1 MVNQLKILLESF
13 EPTISS
19 LVGLLTLCAAIW
31 GVLQLTLRGRRKD
44 DTNRVGTGAAV
55 PSSSGTAWQSLF
67 NLGLSEHSQLEEL
80 VSVRTVNVVLFCLLV
95 VSFPWLLVALL
106 LLQSVPLSLV
116 NLVVFS
122 GSLLCFALQRA
133 GATTTARWLAITLVV
148 IYWLGAWLTV
158 GEKHGTEYFFAAV
171 VAMPILILSRA
182 QVGQRLLSIA
192 LVSGAFAVGITLTA
206 GRQPHQVLDE
216 RALQWGYYINA
227 LFLAGIIFACV
238 SYYKRFAATSYQ
250 LLTSRKRENDAL
262 VSRFLPAELAQRIVN
277 EETVAARWHP
287 EGTVLVGSLTG
298 FADLYA
304 RLPAIDLV
312 TKLDALYSRFDEVI
326 EANHVEKVK
335 TLGTSYVA
343 AAGLDDADD
352 SYAAIASSVLAMRRI
367 VAEFARDE
375 ELPIGFRC
383 GLATGLTISGVIG
396 KSRPRFDI
404 WGEALDAATR
414 LEASAREGEIVVNE
428 QAYWR
433 LNRHFSFTGEAA
445 EDNAFLLLGRAQDH
459 GRTPQHA

>member
-1 MVNQLKILLESF
+1 MVNQLIQLLEDF

-19 LVGLLTLCAAIW
+19 IVGLLTLCAAIW
-31 GVLQLTLRGRRKD
+31 GIVQLTLRRRRKAD
-44 DTNRVGTGAAV
+44 ADTPGTDAGFAPA
-55 PSSSGTAWQSLF
+55 PGQPWQSLF

-80 VSVRTVNVVLFCLLV
+80 VSVRAVNVVLFCLLI
-95 VSFPWLLVALL
+95 VSFPWLLVSLL
-106 LLQSVPLSLV
+106 LLESLPLSLV

-133 GATTTARWLAITLVV
+133 GNATTARWLVIAIVV
-148 IYWLGAWLTV
+148 IYWLGALLTV
-158 GEKHGTEYFFAAV
+158 GAQHGMEYFFAGI
-171 VAMPILILSRA
+171 VALPVLILSRA
-182 QVGQRLLSIA
+182 QVGQRLISITLIIGVFA
-192 LVSGAFAVGITLTA
+192 LGIALTA
-206 GRQPHQVLDE
+206 GRPPAPGLHPLALDV
-216 RALQWGYYINA
+216 GYYVNA
-227 LFLAGIIFACV
+227 LVLAGMIFASV

-250 LLTSRKRENDAL
+250 LLTSKKRANDAL
-262 VSRFLPAELAQRIVN
+262 VARFLPADLAQRIVN
-277 EETVAARWHP
+277 EEAVAARWHP

-312 TKLDALYSRFDEVI
+312 TKLDALYSRFDELI
-326 EANHVEKVK
+326 EARHVEKVK
-335 TLGTSYVA
+335 TLGTVYVA
-343 AAGLDDADD
+343 AAGLDDARN
-352 SYAAIASSVLAMRRI
+352 SYAAMALSVLAMRRV
-367 VAEFARDE
+367 VAEFAREE

-414 LEASAREGEIVVNE
+414 LEATAGEGEIVVNE

-433 LNRHFSFTGEAA
+433 LNRHFSFTSEAGEQQAY
-445 EDNAFLLLGRAQDH
+445 LLLGRAQDI
-459 GRTPQHA
+459 GRPPQHA